1 MDHHDGTLLRQDDT
15 IARDTR
21 APAAQAARPEPRRAR
36 ENARRPLVLH
46 ITGDYPDGLREPTTE
61 AIKRL
66 IDGADG
72 CDHVIFSLKRRA
84 NPRKGYLVERPAAP
98 GQRLFA
104 LGHFGLP
111 LGIGLFAAFYR
122 VAAQIRAVLEREGLR
137 PDIVHSHRLTF
148 DGLAGW
154 LLSRRYRIPHFV
166 SVRGEVESKVFRFKP
181 AYRPLVKRIA
191 REAARVYY
199 VSAWFAPHLERAA
212 GPLHDKAR
220 RLPNIIRNARAE
232 IAPAPPRPA
241 FVAGAQLDV
250 WRRKGLDRLIAA
262 FARAGDRLEGARL
275 DIYGDGS
282 PRARAAV
289 EACIDRHGLEGRAR
303 LMGKVPNAEFTAALP
318 GYLALALP
326 ARNETFGM
334 VYAEALFAGV
344 PILYGRETGIDGYL
358 DGLDVGAGVD
368 PEDIDAIAEGLV
380 ALRRDNAGYRARIAA
395 SAGALHRRFDPERV
409 LADYTRDLAACAA
422 AVAEDRKDR
431 GDH

>member
-1 MDHHDGTLLRQDDT
+1 MAPSDGTLLRQDDT
-15 IARDTR
+15 IARDAH
-21 APAAQAARPEPRRAR
+21 APAAQAMPRRAR
-36 ENARRPLVLH
+36 GGARRPVVLH
-46 ITGDYPDGLREPTTE
+46 ITGDYPDGVREPTTE

-66 IDGADG
+66 IDGTDG
-72 CDHVIFSLKRRA
+72 CDHVIFSLKRLA
-84 NPRKGYLVERPAAP
+84 DPRKGYLVERPAAP

-104 LGHFGLP
+104 FGHFGLP
-111 LGIGLFAAFYR
+111 FGVGLSAAFRR
-122 VAAQIRAVLEREGLR
+122 VAARIAAVLEREGLR

-148 DGLAGW
+148 DGLAGHR
-154 LLSRRYRIPHFV
+154 LARRYGAAHFV
-166 SVRGEVESKVFRFKP
+166 SVRGEVESKVFRYKP
-181 AYRPLVKRIA
+181 TYRPLLRRIA

-212 GPLHDKAR
+212 GPLGEKAR
-220 RLPNIIRNARAE
+220 MLPNIIHNTRTR
-232 IAPAPPRPA
+232 ITPSPPRPA

-262 FARAGDRLEGARL
+262 FARAGERLEGATL

-289 EACIDRHGLEGRAR
+289 EACIRRHGLEERVR
-303 LMGKVPNAEFTAALP
+303 LMGRVPNGEFTAALP

-368 PEDIDAIAEGLV
+368 PDDIDAIAEALV

-395 SAGALHRRFDPERV
+395 GAGDLHRRFDPARV
-409 LADYTRDLAACAA
+409 LADYARDIADCAPAA
-422 AVAEDRKDR
+422 ELRERR
-431 GDH
+431 GH